1 MLSRRW
7 SVAMLAGLGLLA
19 LGHRPL
25 DAGQLTVEITGGDGA
40 TYVGAFQR
48 WDQDGN
54 LRRAVNPQAKI
65 DVPEVDAVAARTEGN
80 RWVFK
85 NLPPGKYDLVI
96 MGPPRVRIEGW
107 EYGPVLEF
115 DPFFPAEAATDDD
128 TRAFI
133 TKDITTARHY
143 ENKVVP
149 LAMGG
154 EEKTVRVLVML
165 IRDQQTSYEGEMPG
179 AATMRFEIWQYEWR
193 YGGWVK
199 QKRTRVMHRVIV
211 HRDELR
217 RWTWL
222 WDPKLGGI
230 QIGAAPKTVRYDM
243 PALSDPS
250 LKGLRPY

>member
-1 MLSRRW
+1 MLPRRW
-7 SVAMLAGLGLLA
+7 TVVTLVGLGLLA
-19 LGHRPL
+19 LTRRPL
-25 DAGQLTVEITGGDGA
+25 DAGQLTVEIGGADA
-40 TYVGAFQR
+40 VTYVGAFHR
-48 WDQDGN
+48 WDSDGN
-54 LRRAVNPQAKI
+54 FRRAVNPKAKI
-65 DVPEVDAVAARTEGN
+65 AVPEVDAVAARTNGN

-85 NLPPGKYDLVI
+85 NLPEGKYDLVI
-96 MGPPRVRIEGW
+96 MGPPRVRFEGW

-115 DPFFPAEAATDDD
+115 DPFFAPDATTDDD

-133 TKDITTARHY
+133 TKDIAGARHY

-154 EEKTVRVLVML
+154 EEKVVRVLVML
-165 IRDQQTSYEGEMPG
+165 IRDQRTSYEGQMAG

-199 QKRTRVMHRVIV
+199 QKRTRVMHRVIMN
-211 HRDELR
+211 RDELR

-230 QIGAAPKTVRYDM
+230 EIGSAPKTVRYDL